1 MSFVFYVFLL
11 FIDEIQLGICQTAVL
26 DIAVFS
32 TVFRI
37 VFLYRCRYV
46 WIIRSGLGAFAVHTV
61 RIIREYVQ
69 IRQQFCV
76 DLFYDLLCQHTVRD
90 FLHPARPQS
99 RKQQLS
105 GFLPVQIR

>member
-11 FIDEIQLGICQTAVL
+11 FIDEIQLGVCQTAVL

-46 WIIRSGLGAFAVHTV
+46 WIIRSGLCM
-61 RIIREYVQ
+61 RKEVQ
-69 IRQQFCV
+69 GNRSNSET
-76 DLFYDLLCQHTVRD
+76 DLAGRRGNGNKSPFQERKT
-90 FLHPARPQS
+90 AR
-99 RKQQLS
+99 L
-105 GFLPVQIR
+105 

>member
-46 WIIRSGLGAFAVHTV
+46 WIIRSGLGAPVTPSV
-61 RIIREYVQ
+61 
-69 IRQQFCV
+69 
-76 DLFYDLLCQHTVRD
+76 
-90 FLHPARPQS
+90 S
-99 RKQQLS
+99 S
-105 GFLPVQIR
+105 GNTFKYGSSSV

>member
-11 FIDEIQLGICQTAVL
+11 FIDEIQLGVCQTAVL

-46 WIIRSGLGAFAVHTV
+46 WIIRSEPSPVTPSV
-61 RIIREYVQ
+61 
-69 IRQQFCV
+69 
-76 DLFYDLLCQHTVRD
+76 
-90 FLHPARPQS
+90 S
-99 RKQQLS
+99 S
-105 GFLPVQIR
+105 GNTFKYGSSSV

>member
-11 FIDEIQLGICQTAVL
+11 FIDEIQLGVCQTAVL

-46 WIIRSGLGAFAVHTV
+46 WTSV
-61 RIIREYVQ
+61 
-69 IRQQFCV
+69 
-76 DLFYDLLCQHTVRD
+76 
-90 FLHPARPQS
+90 
-99 RKQQLS
+99 
-105 GFLPVQIR
+105 PVSEPSPVT

>member
-11 FIDEIQLGICQTAVL
+11 FIDEIQLGVCQTAVL

-46 WIIRSGLGAFAVHTV
+46 WIIRSGLGAFARHTV

-76 DLFYDLLCQHTVRD
+76 D

>member
-46 WIIRSGLGAFAVHTV
+46 WIIRSGPSV
-61 RIIREYVQ
+61 
-69 IRQQFCV
+69 
-76 DLFYDLLCQHTVRD
+76 
-90 FLHPARPQS
+90 S
-99 RKQQLS
+99 S
-105 GFLPVQIR
+105 GNTFKYGSSSV

>member
-11 FIDEIQLGICQTAVL
+11 FIDEIQLGVCQTAVL

-46 WIIRSGLGAFAVHTV
+46 WIICLAAAGSVPNSEPSPVTPSVSSGNTFKYGSSSV
-61 RIIREYVQ
+61 
-69 IRQQFCV
+69 
-76 DLFYDLLCQHTVRD
+76 
-90 FLHPARPQS
+90 
-99 RKQQLS
+99 
-105 GFLPVQIR
+105 

>member
-11 FIDEIQLGICQTAVL
+11 FIDEIQLGVCQTAVL

-46 WIIRSGLGAFAVHTV
+46 WIIRSGLGA
-61 RIIREYVQ
+61 
-69 IRQQFCV
+69 
-76 DLFYDLLCQHTVRD
+76 D

>member
-46 WIIRSGLGAFAVHTV
+46 WIIRVPVSEPSPVTPSVSSGNTFKYGSSSV
-61 RIIREYVQ
+61 
-69 IRQQFCV
+69 
-76 DLFYDLLCQHTVRD
+76 
-90 FLHPARPQS
+90 
-99 RKQQLS
+99 
-105 GFLPVQIR
+105 

>member
-11 FIDEIQLGICQTAVL
+11 FIDEIQLGVCQTAVL

-46 WIIRSGLGAFAVHTV
+46 WIIRSGLGAVTPSV
-61 RIIREYVQ
+61 
-69 IRQQFCV
+69 
-76 DLFYDLLCQHTVRD
+76 
-90 FLHPARPQS
+90 S
-99 RKQQLS
+99 S
-105 GFLPVQIR
+105 GNTFKYGSSSV

>member
-11 FIDEIQLGICQTAVL
+11 FIDEIQLGVCQTAVL

-46 WIIRSGLGAFAVHTV
+46 PVSEPSPVTPSVSSGNTFKYGSSSV
-61 RIIREYVQ
+61 
-69 IRQQFCV
+69 
-76 DLFYDLLCQHTVRD
+76 
-90 FLHPARPQS
+90 
-99 RKQQLS
+99 
-105 GFLPVQIR
+105 